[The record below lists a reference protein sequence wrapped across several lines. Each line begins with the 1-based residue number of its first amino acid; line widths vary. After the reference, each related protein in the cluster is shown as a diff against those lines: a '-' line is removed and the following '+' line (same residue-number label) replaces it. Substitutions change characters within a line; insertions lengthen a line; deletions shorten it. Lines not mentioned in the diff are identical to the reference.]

1 MQPPPATKIHK
12 WGQEVISSCS
22 SLPKAEH
29 KLVDTL
35 PLRPG
40 KDPNQAPHLRIV
52 KNIICCNT
60 GCREGHAAADC
71 KRLRRCKGCASPD
84 HYWMKCPY
92 WCQIYLTLRH
102 IEGVCHYVPVGKDKK
117 YCTGSYTERLNR
129 PGQMDAYK
137 KGKSDCEQ
145 AIKDGYYERVGSSVR
160 RREAGRQGLSESR
173 SVISLPELS
182 MCLLDLSLTTL
193 LTLA

>member
-12 WGQEVISSCS
+12 WGQEVTSSCRGLS
-22 SLPKAEH
+22 KADH

-40 KDPNQAPHLRIV
+40 KDPNQASHLPIV
-52 KNIICCNT
+52 KNIVCCNT
-60 GCREGHAAADC
+60 GCRECHAVADC
-71 KRLRRCKGCASPD
+71 KKLRRCKGCASPD
-84 HYWMKCPY
+84 HDWMKCPY
-92 WCQIYLTLRH
+92 WCQICFTLRH
-102 IEGVCHYVPVGKDKK
+102 IEGVCHYVLVGEDKK
-117 YCTGSYTERLNR
+117 YCSGSHAERLNR
-129 PGQMDAYK
+129 PGQMDTYK

-160 RREAGRQGLSESR
+160 RREAGRQGLSKSR
-173 SVISLPELS
+173 SVISLPEPS
-182 MCLLDLSLTTL
+182 MCLLDLSLTAL